1 MAGAFEVDIRQR
13 KIAGFIK
20 VIAGIILA
28 AGASSRMGTPKALLD
43 FRGETFL
50 DRLIRVLSGACDP
63 VIVALGYHANQIRA
77 AAIPGNVRFVTN
89 PDPSRG
95 QLSSLQTALEEIPS
109 DAEGFLFQPVDCPA
123 PEPETVRRI
132 VDALHSSGALLVI
145 PRYEGGRG
153 HPVAAR
159 RELIPEFL
167 ALPPEA
173 QAKDVVH
180 RHVDCTHYLDVDDPG
195 ILSDIDDPEA
205 YRVLREQ
212 SA

>member
-1 MAGAFEVDIRQR
+1 
-13 KIAGFIK
+13 
-20 VIAGIILA
+20 
-28 AGASSRMGTPKALLD
+28 MGTPKALLD

-50 DRLIRVLSGACDP
+50 DRLIRVLGSACDP
-63 VIVALGYHANQIRA
+63 VIVALGYHADQIRA
-77 AAIPGNVRFVTN
+77 AVKPGDVRFVTN

-95 QLSSLQTALEEIPS
+95 QLSSLQTALAAIPS
-109 DAEGFLFQPVDCPA
+109 DADGFLFQPVDCPA

-132 VDALHSSGALLVI
+132 VAALHSSGSVLVI
-145 PRYEGGRG
+145 PRYERQRG

-159 RELIPEFL
+159 RELISEFL

-180 RHVDCTHYLDVDDPG
+180 RHVNRTYYLDVDDPG

-205 YRVLREQ
+205 YRVLRE